1 MPSTL
6 TRITGLTG
14 PIYNNCDPIITSLRE
29 FFMNKIKSLEH
40 LKEPFQYIVHENI
53 SDLIVIAEVL
63 ASNTPNSIQFF
74 LIKIKMRV
82 NSKNFSGKEKL
93 SKK

>member
-40 LKEPFQYIVHENI
+40 LKEPFQYIVHHENI

-63 ASNTPNSIQFF
+63 ASNTTP
-74 LIKIKMRV
+74 
-82 NSKNFSGKEKL
+82 
-93 SKK
+93 